1 MKRKM
6 KWAGWAWP
14 AWLFLLALV
23 SCSAP
28 STPAAVFYFVEHEPG
43 AEPYRTRMIVT
54 AGFLRMDGG
63 ADSEDFL
70 LFDRADGSIY
80 SVSSG
85 DKQILV
91 IRPRPVE
98 IKPPAKF
105 AHRVVTDD
113 AGFPAVDG
121 HKVIH
126 YELFTNEKRCYDL
139 YAAEGLLPAAV
150 IALREYRLILA
161 GQQALTLS
169 VTPPE
174 MQSACDLANNVLLP
188 VRHLVHGF
196 PVRLADM
203 TGKTIELVDYK
214 TDFRATAAMLR
225 LPADYKRLTL
235 EDLRGK

>member
-1 MKRKM
+1 VKRNA
-6 KWAGWAWP
+6 KWTGWALP
-14 AWLFLLALV
+14 ILLLLAALV
-23 SCSAP
+23 SCSEP

-70 LFDRADGSIY
+70 LFDRADGTIY

-85 DKQILV
+85 DQQILV

-105 AHRVVTDD
+105 AHRVVTDQ
-113 AGFPAVDG
+113 AGFPPVDG

-126 YELFTNEKRCYDL
+126 YELLTNEKRCYDL
-139 YAAEGLLPAAV
+139 YAAEGLLPAAI

-174 MQSACDLANNVLLP
+174 MQSTCDLANNVLLP
-188 VRHLVHGF
+188 ARHLAHGF

-225 LPADYKRLTL
+225 LPADYKRRTL